1 MYSHALSARVSPGNE
16 LTCGNIVRA
25 RRQRFAAAVANY
37 CHYPIVFQ
45 VHCVTRFSA
54 SQIMC
59 LSHTSDRG
67 QVGYAA
73 T

>member
-37 CHYPIVFQ
+37 GHYPIVFQ
-45 VHCVTRFSA
+45 VHCVMRFST

-59 LSHTSDRG
+59 LSRRSDGGR
-67 QVGYAA
+67 VGYSA